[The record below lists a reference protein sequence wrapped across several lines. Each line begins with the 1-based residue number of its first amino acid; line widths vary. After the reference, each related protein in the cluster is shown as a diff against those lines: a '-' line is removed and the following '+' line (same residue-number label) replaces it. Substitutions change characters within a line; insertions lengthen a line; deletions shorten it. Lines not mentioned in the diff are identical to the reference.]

1 MEALLYVAS
10 IHDGCSIMC
19 QCFEGTPSVRRLFT
33 APWRAHHRLRTD
45 TALRMYMESTSNL
58 NLMILTAPG
67 NDTRMYRTIDSSAEK
82 KLPSVFKM
90 PAGPLGILL
99 RRRTAGFLA

>member
-1 MEALLYVAS
+1 MSLRFTMAAASCASVLKALPAYGGFSPHLGVPTIAYGQTLHCA
-10 IHDGCSIMC
+10 C
-19 QCFEGTPSVRRLFT
+19 T
-33 APWRAHHRLRTD
+33 WRALATF
-45 TALRMYMESTSNL
+45 